1 MGRFFVLLLLPL
13 LLFGGTVKH
22 FKWKDGESFLTFLE
36 RKKLPLRVYY
46 NLDKEDQ
53 KLTEDIPFTA
63 KCQMVVDNQ
72 NFIQQILIP
81 VNDEL
86 QLQIYLTPKRR
97 YETKV
102 IPII

>member
-1 MGRFFVLLLLPL
+1 
-13 LLFGGTVKH
+13 VKA
-22 FKWKDGESFLTFLE
+22 FSPFLE

-53 KLTEDIPFTA
+53 KLTEDIPYSA

-102 IPII
+102 IPIVSEEYTETLYVPIQIHSLIMIF